1 MGCTLVSMKL
11 SAYLELAKLDD
22 AGFASKVGCDRST
35 IYRIRKSQTKPTPS
49 LMQEIARETKG
60 AVLPNDYFD
69 GLPDEAAA

>member
-1 MGCTLVSMKL
+1 MWCTLLRMKL

-22 AGFASKVGCDRST
+22 AEFAAKVGCDRST
-35 IYRIRKSQTKPTPS
+35 IYRIRKGETRPTDA
-49 LMQEIARETKG
+49 LKIEIARETKG